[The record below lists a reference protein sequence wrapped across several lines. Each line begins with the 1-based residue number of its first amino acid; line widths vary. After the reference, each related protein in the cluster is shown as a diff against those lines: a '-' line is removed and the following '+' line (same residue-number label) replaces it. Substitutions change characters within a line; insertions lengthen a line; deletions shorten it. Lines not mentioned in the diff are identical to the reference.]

1 MEASAMNGVGG
12 ASCNSLCCPPS
23 DQLTLSF
30 QGKVYGFDAVSPEK
44 VQAVLL
50 LLGDTKFLWIFI
62 LLMWLPKIRGPQVT
76 FTLI

>member
-1 MEASAMNGVGG
+1 MKATAMNGVEG
-12 ASCNSLCCPPS
+12 ASYNSLHCPPS
-23 DQLTLSF
+23 NQLTLSF
-30 QGKVYGFDAVSPEK
+30 QGKIYGFDVVSPEK

-50 LLGDTKFLWIFI
+50 LLGDTKFLWTFL